1 MLMSGNRYKVATIR
15 GVPIYLGSSWIWVAF
30 LYVFLQ
36 YSRFAE
42 SAWNPTT
49 SSMLALTALSAV
61 LFFGGVFL
69 HECAHAAVARG
80 FGLPVSGITLVFW
93 GGATETPSNAKGPL
107 AEFLVSAAGP
117 ATTLAI
123 AGIYAAVAAQIAP
136 GPTHDVVQE
145 LAGLNLLFAGFNA
158 LPGFPLDGGR
168 MLLAG
173 AWAATRNRNLA
184 LRIAGFAGIAVGAAM
199 LAVAIISFQNGS
211 GWWLFL
217 GYIGFILVS
226 TGSATSKRINL
237 REQLAAGTVADAMRP
252 PPDTV
257 PATMTLSEALDH
269 VLRENPTQSF
279 PVVEGGRVIGTV
291 SIDSARKIGQRD
303 PFRRVR
309 DGMRPLSQSIAVRPG
324 DNLADAIEWLAGR
337 DAMVLRDGVLVGAV
351 GPNDIQT
358 WYDRRRDPAAFA
370 GHVPPR
376 PDL

>member
-15 GVPIYLGSSWIWVAF
+15 GVPIYLGSSWIWVAL

-42 SAWNPTT
+42 SAWNPKT
-49 SSMLALTALSAV
+49 SSIVALTALSAV

-93 GGATETPSNAKGPL
+93 GGATETPSNARGPL

-123 AGIYAAVAAQIAP
+123 AGIYAAVAAQIP
-136 GPTHDVVQE
+136 FGPTHDVVQE
-145 LAGLNLLFAGFNA
+145 LAALNLLFAGFNA

-173 AWAATRNRNLA
+173 AWAATRNRNVA
-184 LRIAGFAGIAVGAAM
+184 LRVAGFAGMAVGAGM

-217 GYIGFILVS
+217 GYIGFVLVS

-279 PVVEGGRVIGTV
+279 PVVESGRVIGTV

-303 PFRRVR
+303 PLRAVR
-309 DGMRPLSQSIAVRPG
+309 DGMRPLSQSIAVSPE

-337 DAMVLRDGVLVGAV
+337 DAMVLRDGMLVGAV
-351 GPNDIQT
+351 APNDIQA

-370 GHVPPR
+370 GRVPPR